1 MGAIYKILYI
11 VSFCI
16 VGGAFA
22 SAEGKVIAKIPE
34 ASGISYCSSDD
45 TLVVA
50 NDEGT
55 YYKISRKG
63 KISQKTK
70 LGNYD
75 LEGIV
80 CEDAQ
85 MIFALENKGMLIVDT
100 QTGEKKEI
108 TLDTIYNGKK
118 LPLFNKRSGVEGIA
132 KIGNRVYLAKQ
143 SNKKKKSFIAVVRL
157 LPYPSKIIDVIEHH
171 VADTAGL
178 TYHDGY
184 LYMVSDKED
193 LLIKYDQKKRKIV
206 QKVKLEKGA
215 WEGIAFDTKGY
226 VYLADDDGRIVKY
239 KKKGLGL

>member
-1 MGAIYKILYI
+1 VPYI
-11 VSFCI
+11 KYFLWLPFVLWVSACTDPK
-16 VGGAFA
+16 
-22 SAEGKVIAKIPE
+22 GKVIAKIPE

-50 NDEGT
+50 NDEGA

-63 KISQKTK
+63 KILQKTK

-75 LEGIV
+75 LEGVV
-80 CEDAQ
+80 CEDEQ
-85 MIFALENKGMLIVDT
+85 LIFALENKGLLVVDT
-100 QTGEKKEI
+100 LTGEKKEI
-108 TLDTIYNGKK
+108 PLDTMYHGEK

-157 LPYPSKIIDVIEHH
+157 MPYPSRIIDVIEHH
-171 VADTAGL
+171 IADTAGL
-178 TYHDGY
+178 TFHDGY

-193 LLIKYDQKKRKIV
+193 LLIKYDLQKNKIV

-215 WEGIAFDTKGY
+215 WEGIAFDVKDN

-239 KKKGLGL
+239 KKKRLGL

>member
-1 MGAIYKILYI
+1 VPYI
-11 VSFCI
+11 KYYVWLPFVLLVSAC
-16 VGGAFA
+16 ADPK
-22 SAEGKVIAKIPE
+22 GKVIAKIPE

-50 NDEGT
+50 NDEGL
-55 YYKISRKG
+55 YYKINRKG
-63 KISQKTK
+63 KILQKTM

-75 LEGIV
+75 LEGVV
-80 CEDAQ
+80 CEESQ
-85 MIFALENKGMLIVDT
+85 MIFALENKGLLMVDT

-108 TLDTIYNGKK
+108 LLDTIYHGNN
-118 LPLFNKRSGVEGIA
+118 LPLFNKKSGVEGIA
-132 KIGNRVYLAKQ
+132 KVGNSVYLAKQ

-157 LPYPSKIIDVIEHH
+157 MPYPSKIVDMIEHH

-193 LLIKYDQKKRKIV
+193 LLIKYDLQKKKIV

-215 WEGIAFDTKGY
+215 WEGIAFDAKGL
-226 VYLADDDGRIVKY
+226 VYLADDEGRIVKY
-239 KKKGLGL
+239 KKKALGL